1 MTSYRHR
8 TDARIGSDTPAAQA
22 SRCYRAALIGCG
34 RMGAFIDNEVTSPH
48 AYSHAAGYLACP
60 RTELVAVSDSRAE
73 VMDRAGER
81 YGVPPERRYRDYREM
96 LARERPEIVS
106 VATQPEQ
113 RAEIVIHAAEHGA
126 RAIYAEKAMAAS
138 LEQADAMVAAVERHG
153 VIFNMGTNRRWD
165 TPYDAMK
172 ELIHGGRYGRL
183 LSMTIHQ
190 GHGLFNMGSHGFD
203 LLLWLNN
210 DRPVEWVQFHLTQ
223 GGDGLAGGALDSDP
237 SGGGRLQFADGVVA
251 FACDSGR
258 RFEVEVVCEQAVISS
273 LGLDN
278 EFLLREPGGVNHR
291 GHPTLRH
298 GSFPPFTRSSST
310 VNLIMDLVHALDS
323 GQPPRGG
330 VRIARAN
337 TELIFACIE
346 SHRRGGARVRLPLD
360 GSDLRLER
368 RSAPRQPR
376 FER

>member
-1 MTSYRHR
+1 MT
-8 TDARIGSDTPAAQA
+8 T
-22 SRCYRAALIGCG
+22 YRAALIGCG
-34 RMGAFIDNEVTSPH
+34 RIGAFIDNESTSPH
-48 AYSHAAGYLACP
+48 AWSHAAGYVACP
-60 RTELVAVSDSRAE
+60 RTELAALSDQRAE

-96 LARERPEIVS
+96 LERERPQIVS

-113 RAEIVIHAAEHGA
+113 RAEIVIYAAEHGA
-126 RAIYAEKAMAAS
+126 RAIYAEKPMAAS

-153 VIFNMGTNRRWD
+153 IAFNMGTNRRWEA
-165 TPYDAMK
+165 PYDAMK

-190 GHGLFNMGSHGFD
+190 GHGLFNMGSHVFD
-203 LLLWLNN
+203 LFLWLN
-210 DRPVEWVQFHLTQ
+210 DDQPVEWVQFHLTN
-223 GGDGLAGGALDSDP
+223 GGDDLAGGLLDGDP
-237 SGGGRLQFADGVVA
+237 SGGGRLQFANGVAA
-251 FACDSGR
+251 FASDTGR
-258 RFEVEVVCEQAVISS
+258 PFEVEAVCEQAVISS
-273 LGLDN
+273 LGSDN
-278 EFLLREPGGVNHR
+278 EFLLRESGGVDHR
-291 GHPTLRH
+291 GNPTLRP

-310 VNLIMDLVHALDS
+310 VNLIMDLAHALDT

-346 SHRRGGARVRLPLD
+346 SHRRGGARVRLPLE
-360 GSDLRLER
+360 GSDLRLKR
-368 RSAPRQPR
+368 HYAPRQPR

>member
-1 MTSYRHR
+1 MT
-8 TDARIGSDTPAAQA
+8 T
-22 SRCYRAALIGCG
+22 YRAAVIGCG
-34 RMGAFIDNEVTSPH
+34 RIGAFIDNESTSPH
-48 AYSHAAGYLACP
+48 AWSHAAGYVACP
-60 RTELVAVSDSRAE
+60 RTELAALSDQRAE

-96 LARERPEIVS
+96 LERERPQIVS

-113 RAEIVIHAAEHGA
+113 RAEIVIYAAEHGA
-126 RAIYAEKAMAAS
+126 RAIYAEKPMAAS

-153 VIFNMGTNRRWD
+153 IAFNMGTNRRWEA
-165 TPYDAMK
+165 PYDAMK

-190 GHGLFNMGSHGFD
+190 GHGLFNMGSHVFD
-203 LLLWLNN
+203 LFLWLN
-210 DRPVEWVQFHLTQ
+210 DDQPVEWVQFHLTN
-223 GGDGLAGGALDSDP
+223 GGDDLAGGLLDGDP
-237 SGGGRLQFADGVVA
+237 SGGGRLQFANGVAA
-251 FACDSGR
+251 FASDTGR
-258 RFEVEVVCEQAVISS
+258 PFEVEAVCEQAVISS
-273 LGLDN
+273 LGSDN
-278 EFLLREPGGVNHR
+278 EFLLRESGGVDHR
-291 GHPTLRH
+291 GNPTLRP

-310 VNLIMDLVHALDS
+310 VNLIMDLAHALDT

-346 SHRRGGARVRLPLD
+346 SHRRGGARVRLPLE
-360 GSDLRLER
+360 GSDLRLKR
-368 RSAPRQPR
+368 HYAPRQPR

>member
-8 TDARIGSDTPAAQA
+8 TGTRTGSDTSAAHVP
-22 SRCYRAALIGCG
+22 RRYRAALIGCG

-60 RTELVAVSDSRAE
+60 RTELVALSDPRAE
-73 VMDRAGER
+73 VLERAGAR
-81 YGVPPERRYRDYREM
+81 YGVPRERRYRDYREM
-96 LARERPEIVS
+96 LERERPEIVS

-113 RAEIVIHAAEHGA
+113 RAAIVICAAEQGA

-153 VIFNMGTNRRWD
+153 VAFNMGTNRRWEV
-165 TPYDAMK
+165 PYDVMK
-172 ELIHGGRYGRL
+172 QLIHGGRYGRL
-183 LSMTIHQ
+183 RSLTVHHE
-190 GHGLFNMGSHGFD
+190 GGLFNMGSHAFD
-203 LLLWLNN
+203 LMLWLND
-210 DRPVEWVQFHLTQ
+210 DRPVQWVQFHLTK
-223 GGDGLAGGALDSDP
+223 GGDDLADGLLDSDP
-237 SGGGRLQFADGVVA
+237 SGGGRLQFPDGVVA

-258 RFEVEVVCEQAVISS
+258 RFEVDVVCEQAVISS
-273 LGLDN
+273 RGTDN

-291 GHPTLRH
+291 GHPTLRR
-298 GSFPPFTRSSST
+298 GSFPPVTRNSST
-310 VNLIMDLVHALDS
+310 VNLIMDLVQALDT

-346 SHRRGGARVRLPLD
+346 SHRRGGARVRLPLA

>member
-1 MTSYRHR
+1 MT
-8 TDARIGSDTPAAQA
+8 T
-22 SRCYRAALIGCG
+22 YRAALIGCG
-34 RMGAFIDNEVTSPH
+34 RMGAFIDNESTSPH
-48 AYSHAAGYLACP
+48 AWSHAAGYVACP
-60 RTELVAVSDSRAE
+60 RTELAALSDQRAE

-96 LARERPEIVS
+96 LERERPQIVS

-113 RAEIVIHAAEHGA
+113 RAEIVIYAAEHGA
-126 RAIYAEKAMAAS
+126 RAIYAEKPMAAS

-153 VIFNMGTNRRWD
+153 IAFNMGTNRRWEA
-165 TPYDAMK
+165 PYDAMK

-190 GHGLFNMGSHGFD
+190 GHGLFNMGSHVFD
-203 LLLWLNN
+203 LFLWLN
-210 DRPVEWVQFHLTQ
+210 DDQPVEWVQFHLTN
-223 GGDGLAGGALDSDP
+223 GGDDLAGGLLDGDP
-237 SGGGRLQFADGVVA
+237 SGGGRLQFANGVAA
-251 FACDSGR
+251 FASDTGR
-258 RFEVEVVCEQAVISS
+258 PFEVEAVCEQAVISS
-273 LGLDN
+273 LGSDN
-278 EFLLREPGGVNHR
+278 EFLLRESGGVDHR
-291 GHPTLRH
+291 GNPTLRP

-310 VNLIMDLVHALDS
+310 VNLIMDLAHALDT

-346 SHRRGGARVRLPLD
+346 SHRRGGARVRLPLE
-360 GSDLRLER
+360 GSDLRLKR
-368 RSAPRQPR
+368 HYAPRQPR